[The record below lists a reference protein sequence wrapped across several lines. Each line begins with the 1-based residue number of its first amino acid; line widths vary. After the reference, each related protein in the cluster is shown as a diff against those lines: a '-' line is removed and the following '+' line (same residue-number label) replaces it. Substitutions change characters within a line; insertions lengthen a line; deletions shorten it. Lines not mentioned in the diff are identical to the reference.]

1 MSGVNMS
8 ITREQIEALEKI
20 SGQIEGLHRELTAL
34 ARKSPNDAV
43 NKFKLKFL
51 NGALSDAN
59 AVLGDVYRPLEGF
72 ERFDDDDLPSN
83 SDVTFIL
90 AQYLEELE
98 RLRADNI
105 KIEMG
110 KWVYK
115 LSGSEKIRTA
125 PPKKISEKKNN
136 GSSLLYDQG

>member
-8 ITREQIEALEKI
+8 ITRERIEALEKI
-20 SGQIEGLHRELTAL
+20 SGQIEGLHREVTAL

-51 NGALSDAN
+51 NGALNDAN
-59 AVLGDVYRPLEGF
+59 VVLGDAYKPVEGF
-72 ERFDDDDLPSN
+72 VHFVDDDLPSN

-105 KIEMG
+105 KLEG
-110 KWVYK
+110 GRWVYNMP
-115 LSGSEKIRTA
+115 GSERIRTA
-125 PPKKISEKKNN
+125 PPKKISEKK
-136 GSSLLYDQG
+136 